1 MSAASVETR
10 LAADWG
16 ALVESTAAGEAR
28 PFAPGALSPA
38 GLSALI
44 AENRARWRAIA
55 LALEVGGGAERLVT
69 TAWSA
74 RDLLAHLASWAA
86 EFRRELE
93 TIVRGEAF
101 DYRIVFRP
109 GVGPTEWNEAAL
121 DARRERSLG
130 EVLAEYEAETDRFD
144 DLVLSLP
151 DDAFARPVILPLAVT
166 GDPAAPLT
174 VPLAGLVAA
183 RCGHESHHLSQLERL
198 VERSSR

>member
-1 MSAASVETR
+1 MSATSVESR

-16 ALVESTAAGEAR
+16 TLVGSLAAVEAQ
-28 PFAPGALSPA
+28 PFVPGAFSPA
-38 GLSALI
+38 GLSALV

-55 LALEVGGGAERLVT
+55 LALEVGGGAERLAT

-93 TIVRGEAF
+93 TIARGEAF

-109 GVGPTEWNEAAL
+109 GVGPTEWNDAAL
-121 DARRERSLG
+121 HARRERSLA

-144 DLVLSLP
+144 DLLLSLP
-151 DDAFARPVILPLAVT
+151 DAAFARHVALPLAVT
-166 GDPAAPLT
+166 GDPAVPLT

-198 VERSSR
+198 VERSRR